1 VGQDVKI
8 GIGVAL
14 CIGLLLFIL
23 VVARSGCGTESPVGE
38 QTAQAPADT
47 AGTTQGDWK
56 DLKELELEEPQPSV
70 AEEQNAEARIEGLPP
85 EESPAPT
92 TWPGEEVLP
101 SATEEPTTTGQTEHP
116 ASPPPAEAPP
126 TPGPSPLQVVTS
138 PAPPL
143 QTHTVEKGDVLWDLA
158 KRYYGDGRRWKK
170 IYEAN
175 REVLPSSS
183 NLPVGV
189 VLVIPPAE
197 ARASATS
204 APESVTEAPTPPSPP
219 ETATVTYT
227 VKSRDTL
234 YNIAAKQYGDGSLW
248 RTIYEA
254 NRDKIPSPDRL
265 AVGTVLVIPP
275 AP

>member
-1 VGQDVKI
+1 MGQDVKI

-23 VVARSGCGTESPVGE
+23 VVARSGCGTEEQGTV
-38 QTAQAPADT
+38 QTAEVPGDAAESTQEEWT
-47 AGTTQGDWK
+47 ALD
-56 DLKELELEEPQPSV
+56 ELGLSEPEPLVTEERD
-70 AEEQNAEARIEGLPP
+70 AEAELEGLPP
-85 EESPAPT
+85 EESSVPT
-92 TWPGEEVLP
+92 TWPGEEVFP
-101 SATEEPTTTGQTEHP
+101 SLTDEVDTGE
-116 ASPPPAEAPP
+116 AERSVAPPAEVPP
-126 TPGPSPLQVVTS
+126 IPGSSPLQVVRS

-143 QTHTVEKGDVLWDLA
+143 QTHTIEKGDSLWDLA
-158 KRYYGDGRRWKK
+158 ARYYGDGRQWKK

-175 REVLPSSS
+175 RDVLPSSS
-183 NLPVGV
+183 TLPVGA
-189 VLVIPPAE
+189 VLVIPPAD
-197 ARASATS
+197 ARASDAT
-204 APESVTEAPTPPSPP
+204 APESVTQAPTAPSPP
-219 ETATVTYT
+219 GTGTVTYT

-234 YNIAAKQYGDGSLW
+234 YNIAVKQYGDGSLW